1 MRNPHNEPL
10 SSDIVGK
17 TAAGAPSTEGAQP
30 ERKCVLT
37 GRHDARGQLLRLAI
51 SPDGDVLPDVMARAP
66 GRGAWLGVNRQALE
80 IALANGKLKG
90 ALARAFK
97 GAPLSIPANLPERI
111 EQALRRVLTDRL
123 GIELRAGNMLLGT
136 EKIAQGCRAGAV
148 TFLGHANDAGT
159 DGPNKLAQA
168 WRVGEGA
175 EGTGKKGMIL
185 PLDRAALSVAL
196 GRDNVVHLALTDAA
210 ATERVAAPLQR
221 LMHFLGH
228 ETETEIDAAEPRTGN
243 AADDDSD
250 TKGE

>member
-10 SSDIVGK
+10 SSDIVDR
-17 TAAGAPSTEGAQP
+17 TAAGKTPP

-37 GRHDARGQLLRLAI
+37 GRHDARGDLIRLAV
-51 SPDGDVLPDVMARAP
+51 SPDGDVLPDVLARAP
-66 GRGAWLGVNRQALE
+66 GRGAWIGVNRADLE
-80 IALANGKLKG
+80 KAVANGKLKG

-97 GAPLSIPANLPERI
+97 GAKLNIPEDIGERT
-111 EQALRRVLTDRL
+111 ELALRRTLTDRL
-123 GIELRAGNMLLGT
+123 GIELRAGNVLLGT
-136 EKIAQGCRAGAV
+136 ERIAQGARSGAV
-148 TFLGHANDAGT
+148 TFLGHASDAGT

-175 EGTGKKGMIL
+175 EGTGLKGVIL

-196 GRDNVVHLALTDAA
+196 GRDNVVHLALTNAI
-210 ATERVAAPLQR
+210 ATARVAGLLQR

-228 ETETEIDAAEPRTGN
+228 ETDAAAEPDDGM
-243 AADDDSD
+243 AADDDID